1 MKRIPKHLT
10 LIPFLLLTLAS
21 ILWAQAEPQMPKP
34 GPEHQ
39 RLHYYVGNW
48 QTEWETLPGPMTGAG
63 GKVTVTTHSE
73 MLGDFFLVSHR
84 EGRGPKGSGKEIGIM
99 GYDPEQKVYT
109 YENFDNDGDVGRA
122 TATVSGDTWVLLAP
136 VINTCQQG
144 ADKVKERYTL
154 KEVSPTSYTFIGE
167 ISTDGGPW
175 TEIEEGK
182 AKKVR

>member
-1 MKRIPKHLT
+1 
-10 LIPFLLLTLAS
+10 
-21 ILWAQAEPQMPKP
+21 
-34 GPEHQ
+34 
-39 RLHYYVGNW
+39 
-48 QTEWETLPGPMTGAG
+48 
-63 GKVTVTTHSE
+63 
-73 MLGDFFLVSHR
+73 
-84 EGRGPKGSGKEIGIM
+84 M

-109 YENFDNDGDVGRA
+109 FEVFGDDGSVGRA